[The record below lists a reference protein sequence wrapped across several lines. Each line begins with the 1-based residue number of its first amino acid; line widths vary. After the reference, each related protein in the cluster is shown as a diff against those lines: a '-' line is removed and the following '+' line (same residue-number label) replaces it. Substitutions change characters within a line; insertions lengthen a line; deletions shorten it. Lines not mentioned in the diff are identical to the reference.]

1 MQSKSMPPKGL
12 PPGFRPIWAALQA
25 ADTAAGSRAV
35 LSKRLGV
42 STHTIQRILVD
53 GRVPH
58 FGKKVGPRQS
68 LAWARTITRLAV
80 RLGAKP
86 RSWIESAGI
95 AWTEEVAAASR
106 TLEGRLRVEQGR
118 SRDEKRGKPAAKEIA
133 SIAASAR
140 IPATAP
146 IPAAAP
152 APASISSADPAL
164 QKVLAQRLLS
174 ELWKDRGAIREDV
187 SPKARS
193 IEQELDAVISIARTL
208 IAPQWRAVFEEEAWV
223 FRRTLLPQTE
233 LPESPPHHCFSCSQ
247 SLQEHPGR
255 SALYCRDCSDEE
267 GRLRPREEV
276 HTLIARWMQWWQP
289 NLTDEEARR
298 RATAYMSAMPAWSEK
313 S

>member
-1 MQSKSMPPKGL
+1 MQSKPMPPKGL
-12 PPGFRPIWAALQA
+12 PPGFRPIWAVLRA
-25 ADTAAGSRAV
+25 ADEAAESRAV

-53 GRVPH
+53 GDVPH
-58 FGKKVGPRQS
+58 FGKRVGPRQS

-106 TLEGRLRVEQGR
+106 TLESRLLEEQGS
-118 SRDEKRGKPAAKEIA
+118 SRDQKRARPAAPKTP
-133 SIAASAR
+133 SV
-140 IPATAP
+140 
-146 IPAAAP
+146 PAAQAPVTEP
-152 APASISSADPAL
+152 APPGSFPSADPAL
-164 QKVLAQRLLS
+164 QRVLAQRLLS
-174 ELWKDRGAIREDV
+174 ELWKDRAAIPDGA
-187 SPKARS
+187 SSKPRS
-193 IEQELDAVISIARTL
+193 LEQELDAIVSIARTL
-208 IAPQWRAVFEEEAWV
+208 IAPQWRGVFEEEAWS
-223 FRRTLLPQTE
+223 FRRTVLPQAE

-289 NLTDEEARR
+289 NLADEEARR
-298 RATAYMSAMPAWSEK
+298 RATAYMSAMPAWSGK
-313 S
+313 K